1 MFNAEQMLGKMLAGA
16 LNSGAHSRKQG
27 LGASLVSQLTSGVG
41 LMTVIGL
48 GVGAFEI
55 LKGQKGT
62 PVGAPQVPPP
72 ISPSAASGPPPLPS
86 TSTQGPPPV
95 PTPNQISTGDT
106 PEISASSVQQKTS
119 TAGLDGPSLAMKMI
133 RTMIAAA
140 NADGKIDAEEEAKI
154 LEKFREQD
162 LSREEKQVLLQ
173 ELHNPKDIDELTSD
187 IDGTNVAQTMYS
199 IAALAI
205 TIDTDAER
213 QWMDRLAQSLK
224 ISPSMQRFLEDMV
237 P

>member
-55 LKGQKGT
+55 LKEQNGKPVYT
-62 PVGAPQVPPP
+62 PQAPPP
-72 ISPSAASGPPPLPS
+72 ISPSAASVPPPLPS
-86 TSTQGPPPV
+86 SEAQGPPPI
-95 PTPNQISTGDT
+95 PTQPLISSGDMPQIST
-106 PEISASSVQQKTS
+106 SSLQQKNS
-119 TAGLDGPSLAMKMI
+119 SARLDGSSLAMKMI

-140 NADGKIDAEEEAKI
+140 NADGKIDAVEEAKI

-173 ELHNPKDIDELTSD
+173 ELHNPKGIDELTSG
-187 IDGTNVAQTMYS
+187 IDDTNVAQTMYS

-213 QWMDRLAQSLK
+213 QWMDRLAQSLN
-224 ISPSMQRFLEDMV
+224 ISPAMQRFLEDMV